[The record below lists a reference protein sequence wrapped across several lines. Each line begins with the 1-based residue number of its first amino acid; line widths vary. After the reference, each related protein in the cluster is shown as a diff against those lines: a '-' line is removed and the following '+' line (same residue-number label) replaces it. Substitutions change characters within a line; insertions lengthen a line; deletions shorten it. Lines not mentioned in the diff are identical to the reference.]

1 MKPKRD
7 KKTGRYKAVTAT
19 TITAKGYVRIT
30 AGPQRGMYLHRLLA
44 AFKEGRPLRKDEDS
58 HHRNKVKLD
67 FSYENIQ
74 TLGHQHHGCVS
85 AKQHFVLEQKDIHLK
100 GEWDAWWEQERSEVG
115 GGRCRLP
122 LN

>member
-44 AFKEGRPLRKDEDS
+44 AFKEGCPLRKDEDS
-58 HHRNKVKLD
+58 HHSNKVKLD
-67 FSYENIQ
+67 FSYENGGW
-74 TLGHQHHGCVS
+74 LFGDDE
-85 AKQHFVLEQKDIHLK
+85 L
-100 GEWDAWWEQERSEVG
+100 ERSQEG
-115 GGRCRLP
+115 Q
-122 LN
+122 